1 MRILADSNIFVD
13 FWRNPSQE
21 MIDRFRRD
29 QIVICGVVRS
39 ELLHGAVSEKNLGKI
54 REALKLFDS
63 LEMSKNDWD
72 TLGEQL
78 YTLRIHGLTVPLA
91 DAIIAC
97 LAIKNDVPVWTRD
110 NHFNKMQEILR
121 KLKVIV

>member
-13 FWRNPSQE
+13 FWRNPPQE

-54 REALKLFDS
+54 RETLELFDS
-63 LEMSKNDWD
+63 FEMSKNDWY

-78 YTLRIHGLTVPLA
+78 YMLRTHGLTVPLA

-97 LAIKNDVPVWTRD
+97 LAMKNDVPVWTHD
-110 NHFNKMQEILR
+110 NHFRKMQEIL
-121 KLKVIV
+121 KELKVID

>member
-21 MIDRFRRD
+21 MIDRVRRD

-63 LEMSKNDWD
+63 FEMSKNDWD

-121 KLKVIV
+121 ELNVIV

>member
-63 LEMSKNDWD
+63 FEMSKNDWD

-121 KLKVIV
+121 ELKVIV